1 MSSPLN
7 WVRGSVRRQITLV
20 LVIFAVLFAVNVAY
34 VFNFLSASQGDSGV
48 VNLAGRQR
56 MLSQKLSKEA
66 FAIAAGNEEAR
77 EALAATA
84 AEFGQNLTDLRN
96 GNSERGI
103 AAPPA
108 SVVDQL
114 GTVQTLWDPFEVQVA
129 QLGSEGVQNPVFDEG
144 LATILDSNL
153 PLLTAMNEVVTLL
166 AVQQG
171 GAGATIDIAGRQR
184 MLSQKLSK
192 EAFAIS
198 NGDTASRAALTA
210 TIAEI
215 DANLNDLMNGNAER
229 GIAMGTGDV
238 ATQLAAVQEIWTPF
252 QAAAATVSTRS
263 ASSSAFRSA
272 LTYIGSNNI
281 ELLTEMNAAVTLLT
295 AEQSGSTTTINIAG
309 RQRMLSQKLSK
320 EAFAISSGDEASR
333 DALAGTIAEIDANLN
348 DLINGNAERG
358 ITAGSGAVA
367 TQLLAVQELWTP
379 FQSAASTVSTA
390 GVQNPAFDSALAYIG
405 ANNVDL
411 LTNSNVAVGQY
422 TEAFSGKITTLKQVV
437 VAFGVI
443 AMIVAGIAWWFVGQ
457 FIGKPLNEA
466 RDAMETLATGDLGA
480 TVDVSSRD
488 EVGQIVTAYGTL
500 QSYMYEM
507 SETASEIAQGDLSKQ
522 VTPKSSDDTL
532 GNAFVGMQG
541 YLNGMAAVAESIAD
555 GDLTVDVR
563 PQSERDALGNSFKNM
578 ATRMQGVL
586 SEAVGAANSLTN
598 AKNQLADIAEQ
609 ASIATQEVAT
619 TVGQVAEGSSQ
630 QAQGVQD
637 VNTAVEQLNTSAD
650 ELDRQAREEV
660 ATAASQVASGA
671 NEASEESKGASER
684 AERGAQMVE
693 QTVEGIE
700 RIKTT
705 IDSASQEITVLG
717 ERSQEIGKIVAV
729 IEDIAAQTNL
739 LALNAA
745 IEAARAGEQGRGF
758 AVVADEVRQ
767 LAERVAGATKEI
779 AGLIGGVQEGV
790 DSSVKVMEEG
800 VKEMETGTQAAAE
813 AREALQEILSAV
825 STVGSRIDGI
835 TQGANQLQQA
845 SETMVEVIGQVKE
858 IAGAAAESVT
868 SIASVAEENSA
879 ATEEVSASAEEMSA
893 QVEEVTA
900 STLELGRLA
909 DLLNE
914 QLSTFKLDK
923 SAASISVVED
933 NEELQEQ
940 AA

>member
-20 LVIFAVLFAVNVAY
+20 LAIFAVLFAVNVVY
-34 VFNFLSASQGDSGV
+34 VFNFLSSSQGDSGV

-66 FAIAAGNEEAR
+66 FSIAAGNEEAR

-84 AEFGQNLTDLRN
+84 AEFGQNLTDLRD
-96 GNSERGI
+96 GNAARGI
-103 AAPPA
+103 SAPPA
-108 SVVDQL
+108 NVVGQL
-114 GTVQTLWDPFEVQVA
+114 EAVQALWDPFEVQVN
-129 QLGSEGVQNPVFDEG
+129 QLGGESVQNPIFDDG
-144 LATILDSNL
+144 LNYILENNIT
-153 PLLTAMNEVVTLL
+153 LLTEMNAAVTLL
-166 AVQQG
+166 ATQQG
-171 GAGATIDIAGRQR
+171 GSSATIDVAGRQR

-198 NGDTASRAALTA
+198 NGDFASRESLTA

-215 DANLNDLMNGNAER
+215 DANLNDLTNGNASR
-229 GIAMGTGDV
+229 GISAATGEV
-238 ATQLAAVQEIWTPF
+238 ATQLQTVQAVWAPF
-252 QAAAATVSTRS
+252 NDAATAVSVQAVGTV
-263 ASSSAFRSA
+263 AFTNS
-272 LTYIGSNNI
+272 LSYILANNI
-281 ELLTEMNAAVTLLT
+281 TLLTEMNAAVTLLT
-295 AEQSGSTTTINIAG
+295 AEQSGSTTTMNIAG

-333 DALAGTIAEIDANLN
+333 EALAATIAEIHANLN
-348 DLINGNAERG
+348 DLINGNGERG
-358 ITAGSGAVA
+358 ITAATGEVA
-367 TQLLAVQELWTP
+367 TQLLAVQQLWLP
-379 FQSAASTVSTA
+379 FDDAATTVSIE
-390 GVQNPAFDSALAYIG
+390 GVQNPAFDSALTYIG

-411 LTNSNVAVGQY
+411 LTNSNVAVGLY

-437 VAFGVI
+437 IAFGVI
-443 AMIVAGIAWWFVGQ
+443 AMLVAGIAWWFVGR
-457 FIGKPLNEA
+457 FIGKPLNDA
-466 RDAMETLATGDLGA
+466 RDAMETLATGDLSA
-480 TVDVSSRD
+480 VVEVSSRD
-488 EVGQIVTAYGTL
+488 EVGQMVTAYGTL

-507 SETASEIAQGDLSKQ
+507 AATASEIAQGDLSKQ
-522 VTPKSSDDTL
+522 VTPKSTDDTL

-541 YLNGMAAVAESIAD
+541 YLTGMAGVAESIAE
-555 GDLTVDVR
+555 GDLTVDVQ
-563 PQSERDALGNSFKNM
+563 PQSERDALGNSFKDM
-578 ATRMQGVL
+578 ATKMRGVIT
-586 SEAVGAANSLTN
+586 EAVGAANSLTT
-598 AKNQLADIAEQ
+598 AKDQLADIADQ
-609 ASIATQEVAT
+609 ASTATQEVAT
-619 TVGQVAEGSSQ
+619 TVGQVAEGSSE
-630 QAQGVQD
+630 QARRVQD
-637 VNTAVEQLNTSAD
+637 VNNAVEQLNTSAD

-660 ATAASQVASGA
+660 ATAAERVASGA
-671 NEASEESKGASER
+671 NEASDESKGASER

-813 AREALQEILSAV
+813 AQNALQEILSAV
-825 STVGSRIDGI
+825 STVGSRIDEI
-835 TQGANQLQQA
+835 TTGAGQLQQA
-845 SETMVEVIGQVKE
+845 SESMVTVIGEVKE
-858 IAGAAAESVT
+858 IATNTAESVGG
-868 SIASVAEENSA
+868 IASVAEENSA

-909 DLLNE
+909 ELLNE
-914 QLSTFKLDK
+914 QLAEFRIEEGATITEFSDEEPHEL
-923 SAASISVVED
+923 AA
-933 NEELQEQ
+933 
-940 AA
+940 